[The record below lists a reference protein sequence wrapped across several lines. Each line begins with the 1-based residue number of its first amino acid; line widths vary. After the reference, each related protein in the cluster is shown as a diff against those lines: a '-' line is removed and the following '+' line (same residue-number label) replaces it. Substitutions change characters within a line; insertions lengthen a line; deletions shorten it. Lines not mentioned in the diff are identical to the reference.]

1 MAVGVEGDEMYA
13 EERHRT
19 IVNLALRYDRVSV
32 ADLASRFDV
41 TTETIRRDLDVL
53 DRRGILR
60 RVHGGAVVAENV
72 ALAETALTERE
83 PAFVAQ
89 KTRIAQAA
97 LAYLPK
103 PGSTVLFD
111 SGTSVAKL
119 AAAVP
124 AGTVKTVV
132 TNSVPVAAQLAMANG
147 GTQVHLLGG
156 RVRGLTQ
163 ATVGGET
170 VAALGRLRCDV
181 AFVGTNG
188 VSVGHGFSTP
198 DPEEA
203 AVKEAMVAAARRVVV
218 LADSSKIGV
227 ELLVAFAPLAAVDVL
242 ITDDGISAHDRAEL
256 AGAGLEV
263 VIA

>member
-1 MAVGVEGDEMYA
+1 MYA

-32 ADLASRFDV
+32 ADLATRFDV
-41 TTETIRRDLDVL
+41 TTETIRRDLDAL
-53 DRRGILR
+53 DKRGVLR

-72 ALAETALTERE
+72 ALLETAITDRE

-97 LAYLPK
+97 LNYLPS

-111 SGTSVAKL
+111 SGTSVARL
-119 AAAVP
+119 AAAIP
-124 AGTVKTVV
+124 SGTLHTVV
-132 TNSVPVAAQLAMANG
+132 TNSVPVAAQLAAG
-147 GTQVHLLGG
+147 SAGTQVHLLGG
-156 RVRGLTQ
+156 RVRGITQ

-181 AFVGTNG
+181 AFLGTNG
-188 VSVGHGFSTP
+188 VTIRHGFSTP
-198 DPEEA
+198 DPDEA
-203 AVKEAMVAAARRVVV
+203 AVKEAMVATARRVIV

-227 ELLVAFAPLAAVDVL
+227 ELLVTFAPLSAVDVL
-242 ITDDGISAHDRAEL
+242 ITDEGISALDRSEL
-256 AGAGLEV
+256 QAAGIEV

>member
-1 MAVGVEGDEMYA
+1 MYA

-32 ADLASRFDV
+32 ADLAERFEV

-53 DRRGILR
+53 DKRGILR

-72 ALAETALTERE
+72 ALVETALTDRE

-97 LAYLPK
+97 LAYLP
-103 PGSTVLFD
+103 PAGSTVLFD
-111 SGTSVAKL
+111 AGTSVARL
-119 AAAVP
+119 AGAVP
-124 AGTVKTVV
+124 PGSLGTVV
-132 TNSVPVAAQLAMANG
+132 TNSVPVAAQLAMTNG

-188 VSVGHGFSTP
+188 VSLAHGFSTP
-198 DPEEA
+198 DPDEA
-203 AVKEAMVAAARRVVV
+203 AVKEAMVDSARKVIV

-227 ELLVAFAPLAAVDVL
+227 ELLVTFAPIAAVDVL
-242 ITDDGISAHDRAEL
+242 VTDSGISPRDRSEL
-256 AGAGLEV
+256 AATGLEV
-263 VIA
+263 VVA

>member
-1 MAVGVEGDEMYA
+1 MYA

-32 ADLASRFDV
+32 ADLATRFDV

-53 DRRGILR
+53 DKRGILR

-72 ALAETALTERE
+72 ALVETALTERE

-89 KTRIAQAA
+89 KTRIAEAA
-97 LAYLPK
+97 LAYLP
-103 PGSTVLFD
+103 PASSTVILD
-111 SGTSVAKL
+111 AGTTIGRL

-124 AGTVKTVV
+124 PGALGAVV
-132 TNSVPVAAQLAMANG
+132 TNSVPVAAQLASANG
-147 GTQVHLLGG
+147 GVQVHLLGG
-156 RVRGLTQ
+156 RVRGITQ
-163 ATVGGET
+163 ATVGGEA

-181 AFVGTNG
+181 AFIGTNG

-198 DPEEA
+198 DPDEA
-203 AVKEAMVAAARRVVV
+203 AVKEAMVAAARRTIV

-227 ELLVAFAPLAAVDVL
+227 ELLVTFAPLAAVDVL
-242 ITDDGISAHDRAEL
+242 ITDAGISAHDRAEL
-256 AGAGLEV
+256 GAAGIEV
-263 VIA
+263 VVA

>member
-1 MAVGVEGDEMYA
+1 MYA

-32 ADLASRFDV
+32 ADLATRFDV

-53 DRRGILR
+53 DKRGILR

-72 ALAETALTERE
+72 ALIETALTERE

-89 KTRIAQAA
+89 KTRIAEAA
-97 LAYLPK
+97 LAYLPQA
-103 PGSTVLFD
+103 GSSVILD
-111 SGTSVAKL
+111 AGTTIGRL
-119 AAAVP
+119 AAAIP
-124 AGTVKTVV
+124 PGALSTVV
-132 TNSVPVAAQLAMANG
+132 TNSVPVAAQLASANG
-147 GTQVHLLGG
+147 GAQVHLLGG

-181 AFVGTNG
+181 AFIGTNG
-188 VSVGHGFSTP
+188 VSMGHGFSTP
-198 DPEEA
+198 DPDEA
-203 AVKEAMVAAARRVVV
+203 AVKEAIVAAARRSIV

-227 ELLVAFAPLAAVDVL
+227 ELLVTFAPLAAIDVL
-242 ITDDGISAHDRAEL
+242 ITDADISARDRADL
-256 AGAGLEV
+256 TNAGIEV
-263 VIA
+263 VVA

>member
-1 MAVGVEGDEMYA
+1 MYA

-32 ADLASRFDV
+32 ADLATRFDV

-53 DRRGILR
+53 DKRGILR

-72 ALAETALTERE
+72 ALVETALTERE

-89 KTRIAQAA
+89 KTRIAEAA
-97 LAYLPK
+97 LAYLP
-103 PGSTVLFD
+103 PAGSTVILD
-111 SGTSVAKL
+111 AGTTIGRL

-124 AGTVKTVV
+124 PGALSTVV
-132 TNSVPVAAQLAMANG
+132 TNSVPVAAQLAAANG
-147 GTQVHLLGG
+147 GVQVHLLGG
-156 RVRGLTQ
+156 RVRGITQ
-163 ATVGGET
+163 ATVGGEA

-181 AFVGTNG
+181 AFIGTNG
-188 VSVGHGFSTP
+188 ITVGHGFSTP
-198 DPEEA
+198 DPDEA
-203 AVKEAMVAAARRVVV
+203 AVKEAMVAAARRTVV

-227 ELLVAFAPLAAVDVL
+227 ELLVTFAPLAAADVL
-242 ITDDGISAHDRAEL
+242 ITDAGISAHDRADL
-256 AGAGLEV
+256 SNAGIEV

>member
-1 MAVGVEGDEMYA
+1 MYA

-32 ADLASRFDV
+32 ADLATRFDV
-41 TTETIRRDLDVL
+41 TTETIRRDLDAL
-53 DRRGILR
+53 DKRGILR

-72 ALAETALTERE
+72 ALVETALTERE

-97 LAYLPK
+97 LKYLPNA
-103 PGSTVLFD
+103 GSTVLFD
-111 SGTSVAKL
+111 AGTSVARL

-124 AGTVKTVV
+124 PGDAGHGRHQLR
-132 TNSVPVAAQLAMANG
+132 PGRRAAGRGNA

-156 RVRGLTQ
+156 RVRGITQ

-181 AFVGTNG
+181 AFIGTNG
-188 VSVGHGFSTP
+188 VTIRHGFSTP
-198 DPEEA
+198 DPDEA

-218 LADSSKIGV
+218 LADSSKIGRRTPGH
-227 ELLVAFAPLAAVDVL
+227 LRAPLPPS
-242 ITDDGISAHDRAEL
+242 TS
-256 AGAGLEV
+256 
-263 VIA
+263 

>member
-1 MAVGVEGDEMYA
+1 MYA

-32 ADLASRFDV
+32 ADLAERFDV
-41 TTETIRRDLDVL
+41 TTETIRRDLDAL
-53 DRRGILR
+53 DKRGILR

-72 ALAETALTERE
+72 ALVETALTERE

-97 LAYLPK
+97 LTYLP
-103 PGSTVLFD
+103 PASSTVLFD
-111 SGTSVAKL
+111 SGTSVARL
-119 AAAVP
+119 AAAVAP
-124 AGTVKTVV
+124 GSLGTVV
-132 TNSVPVAAQLAMANG
+132 TNSVPVAAQLALANG

-181 AFVGTNG
+181 AFVGANG
-188 VSVGHGFSTP
+188 VSVAHGCSTP
-198 DPEEA
+198 DPDEA
-203 AVKEAMVAAARRVVV
+203 AVKEAMVASARKVIV

-227 ELLVAFAPLAAVDVL
+227 ELLVTFAPIAAIDVL
-242 ITDDGISAHDRAEL
+242 ITDSGISPRDRAEL
-256 AGAGLEV
+256 TGAGLEV
-263 VIA
+263 VVA